1 MDIKDLKDGIIY
13 VSFTSRDDTKN
24 AYLYILHDR
33 NLYWVD
39 EQYEIVAPKSQEFYD
54 DYVND
59 LGNYDKWDDSLD
71 SYNSIDEF
79 LEDVGNSK
87 KECVEGDCEC
97 DGDWSYLSE
106 NGEYVVTLFVGDE
119 KVLEKIVS

>member
-39 EQYEIVAPKSQEFYD
+39 ENNNEASPISQASFD
-54 DYVND
+54 DYANEID
-59 LGNYDKWDDSLD
+59 NYEEWDSLD
-71 SYNSIDEF
+71 SFGTLDDF
-79 LEDVGNSK
+79 LEAVGNAK
-87 KECVEGDCEC
+87 KEVVEGDCEC

-106 NGEYVVTLFVGDE
+106 NGEYVVTLFVGEE
-119 KVLEKIVS
+119 KIMEKIVS